1 MTAERPTHQGNEP
14 QPSRVGKG
22 LEIGS
27 RVIFGGFWALVAV
40 GALVGGLSLMGH
52 SPGTGLLGLLVAV
65 LAGLYSRYI
74 FRGGRWRI
82 MFW

>member
-1 MTAERPTHQGNEP
+1 MRNEP
-14 QPSRVGKG
+14 QPSKISKG

-27 RVIFGGFWALVAV
+27 RVFFGGFWALIAV
-40 GALVGGLSLMGH
+40 GALIGGLSLMGK
-52 SPGTGLLGLLVAV
+52 SVGAGLLGLLVAV
-65 LAGLYSRYI
+65 LAGLYARYI